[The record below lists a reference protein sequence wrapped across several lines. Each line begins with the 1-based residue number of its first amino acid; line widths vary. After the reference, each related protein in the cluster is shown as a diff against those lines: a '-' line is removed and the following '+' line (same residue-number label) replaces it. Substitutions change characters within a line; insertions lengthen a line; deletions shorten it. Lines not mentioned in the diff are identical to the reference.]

1 MSPRASAFSLAAFV
15 LILDRITKL
24 LAEAYLAP
32 ADTIRVIPG
41 FFNLI
46 LTENRGI
53 AFGVFSENESEWR
66 TFFLSG
72 ITLLIMALVTVML
85 WQRSPTGMA
94 ASRLSRYGLAMVL
107 GGAAGNLY
115 DRMLKGA
122 VTDFLDFHLGAYH
135 WPAFNV
141 ADSAITIGVGLVL
154 LDLWRS
160 HRKVRLL

>member
-32 ADTIRVIPG
+32 ADIIRVIPG
-41 FFNLI
+41 FFNLV
-46 LTENRGI
+46 LTANRGI

>member
-24 LAEAYLAP
+24 LAETYLAP

-66 TFFLSG
+66 TFFLAG
-72 ITLLIMALVTVML
+72 ITLLIIALVTVML